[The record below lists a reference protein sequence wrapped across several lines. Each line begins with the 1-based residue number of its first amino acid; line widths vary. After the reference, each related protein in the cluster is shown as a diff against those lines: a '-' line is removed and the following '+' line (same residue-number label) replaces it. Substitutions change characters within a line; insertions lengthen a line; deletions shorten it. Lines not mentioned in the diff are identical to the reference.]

1 MICLCFKTVN
11 DWVRRVESIGGS
23 KLSGW
28 DRVRL
33 GQNPVPTPYG
43 SGCAWISRAETR
55 HFFDEL
61 VFSDGADRAQ
71 RRSWSRSTIDS
82 RAVSRTLAGRRHAAS
97 CQCIALTSPTRSLHA
112 RAHEKKICAYV
123 RTGKKSLT
131 RGRIVTE
138 KNSLQSGQWLLSVEW
153 TWNAG

>member
-1 MICLCFKTVN
+1 MGAYLRNMICLYFKTVG

-28 DRVRL
+28 DRIRL

-71 RRSWSRSTIDS
+71 RQSWSRSTIDS
-82 RAVSRTLAGRRHAAS
+82 RAASRTLAGRRHAAS
-97 CQCIALTSPTRSLHA
+97 CPCTALTSPTRSLHA
-112 RAHEKKICAYV
+112 RAHEKNMRIRAYWQKKFN
-123 RTGKKSLT
+123 RRPYINGKKLT
-131 RGRIVTE
+131 AVWSATR
-138 KNSLQSGQWLLSVEW
+138 L
-153 TWNAG
+153 